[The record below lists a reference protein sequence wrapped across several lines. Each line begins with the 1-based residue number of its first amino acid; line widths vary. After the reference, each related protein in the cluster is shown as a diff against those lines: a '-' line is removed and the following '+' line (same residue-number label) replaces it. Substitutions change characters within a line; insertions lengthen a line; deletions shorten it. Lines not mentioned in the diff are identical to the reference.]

1 MSLSSPDILWF
12 YDHRRHVLPWH
23 QPQHSFNPIT
33 ELLCAGSCG
42 PAGRTGS
49 DGCSEV
55 WREAAR
61 GGPEPG
67 EQDISAERATPE
79 C

>member
-1 MSLSSPDILWF
+1 MLARVAQGGEKGQMAAVKF
-12 YDHRRHVLPWH
+12 
-23 QPQHSFNPIT
+23 
-33 ELLCAGSCG
+33 G
-42 PAGRTGS
+42 
-49 DGCSEV
+49 
-55 WREAAR
+55 REAAR